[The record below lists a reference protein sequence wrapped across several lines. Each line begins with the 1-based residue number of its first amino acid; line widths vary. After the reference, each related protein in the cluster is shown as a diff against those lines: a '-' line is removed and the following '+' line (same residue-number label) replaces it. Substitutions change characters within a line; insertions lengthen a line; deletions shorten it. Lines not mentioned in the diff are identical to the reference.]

1 MLSRLLFWAML
12 FSYLGKHFL
21 SQKNWKAYRQY
32 AFVRLGSVLQWLCC
46 PWLNTGQLHL
56 IFVILKAKHWL
67 PFYFFRFICATFILS
82 LWLVMWNLRDFC
94 CQFFSHCLL
103 LELLHVFKPHS
114 ILISWITLPLP
125 YCWKKFLCCIPSIHS
140 SEWYWS
146 SPSYAFFLL
155 LRKCPFWVAQQNHST
170 LHL

>member
-12 FSYLGKHFL
+12 FSYLDKHFL
-21 SQKNWKAYRQY
+21 SQKNWRAYRQY

-46 PWLNTGQLHL
+46 PWLNTGQLRL

-103 LELLHVFKPHS
+103 LELLHVSKPHS
-114 ILISWITLPLP
+114 ILLILNNSVPALLLEQISLLYPFHPL
-125 YCWKKFLCCIPSIHS
+125 IR
-140 SEWYWS
+140 YWS